1 VPLENLQA
9 VGNYFPSAV
18 HGECYSPQPDHEGQ
32 TVDGGDA
39 EIFSRRLERGRQ
51 RIGASVCDFLIIG
64 SGSAGAVL
72 AKELSLE
79 DLNNFWIAHKPQ
91 TISELYSHLHQ
102 ELQMRLEEA
111 ALNESAAVWI

>member
-1 VPLENLQA
+1 ML
-9 VGNYFPSAV
+9 FPPTGPRGSNSA
-18 HGECYSPQPDHEGQ
+18 
-32 TVDGGDA
+32 GGDA
-39 EIFSRRLERGRQ
+39 EIFSRRLERERQ

-72 AKELSLE
+72 AKELSSE
-79 DLNNFWIAHKPQ
+79 DLNNFWMAHKPQ
-91 TISELYSHLHQ
+91 TMSELYSHLHQ

>member
-1 VPLENLQA
+1 ML
-9 VGNYFPSAV
+9 FPPTGPRGSN
-18 HGECYSPQPDHEGQ
+18 S
-32 TVDGGDA
+32 DGGAA

-72 AKELSLE
+72 AKELSSE
-79 DLNNFWIAHKPQ
+79 DLNNFWMAHKPQ
-91 TISELYSHLHQ
+91 TMSELYSHLHQ